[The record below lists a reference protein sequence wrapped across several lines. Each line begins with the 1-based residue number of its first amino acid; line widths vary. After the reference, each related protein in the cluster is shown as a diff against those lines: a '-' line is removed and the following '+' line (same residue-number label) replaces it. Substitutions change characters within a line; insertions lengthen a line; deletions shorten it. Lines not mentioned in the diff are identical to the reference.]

1 MIGTTNQM
9 EKNMN
14 NKKVHYA
21 WWIMVSCMAM
31 MFGCTGILVG
41 AQGIFFRSVVEGLRI
56 KASEFSF
63 YLTIGHFARAFSM
76 PFAGKLLNTYDNRP
90 LISLAIIFQAGAFIC
105 MGLYE
110 TIFGFYISAVIMGI
124 AASITQTM
132 SVPVLINNWFE
143 KKAGTVMGITMSF
156 SGIGA
161 AIMQYVGAVV
171 INQYGWKTAYFILGL
186 IAITMTLPFAL
197 FVIRTKPS
205 EKNLL
210 PYGAENSLNTT
221 KNIFK
226 SLNPDEQK
234 NEENIHD
241 NSLFYIMVIF
251 AVAVGYISSF
261 QAHIS
266 NFASSIGVDIVKTGL
281 VASVASVT
289 LIAGKFSMGFINDRL
304 GLRMTT
310 LIYSLF
316 GVVAAIIK
324 IIFTASVLKNPY
336 TISISIAFCSGI
348 LFAVPTTLTPIITR
362 ALFGSK
368 IYSLVYSKIVM
379 FYSLSMAFGST
390 INGIIYDIFES
401 YFPILIIIGIMSVI
415 TIFLVYIATNKTNIR
430 RDIYNRCEQ

>member
-1 MIGTTNQM
+1 M
-9 EKNMN
+9 
-14 NKKVHYA
+14 
-21 WWIMVSCMAM
+21 
-31 MFGCTGILVG
+31 
-41 AQGIFFRSVVEGLRI
+41 
-56 KASEFSF
+56 
-63 YLTIGHFARAFSM
+63 
-76 PFAGKLLNTYDNRP
+76 
-90 LISLAIIFQAGAFIC
+90 
-105 MGLYE
+105 
-110 TIFGFYISAVIMGI
+110 
-124 AASITQTM
+124 
-132 SVPVLINNWFE
+132 
-143 KKAGTVMGITMSF
+143 
-156 SGIGA
+156 
-161 AIMQYVGAVV
+161 
-171 INQYGWKTAYFILGL
+171 
-186 IAITMTLPFAL
+186 
-197 FVIRTKPS
+197 
-205 EKNLL
+205 
-210 PYGAENSLNTT
+210 
-221 KNIFK
+221 
-226 SLNPDEQK
+226 
-234 NEENIHD
+234 
-241 NSLFYIMVIF
+241 
-251 AVAVGYISSF
+251 SF